1 MRKRV
6 AVIGG
11 GIAGLAAAVR
21 LRDLTPPDTEII
33 VYEQSGALG
42 GKLRTGELA
51 GVTVERGA
59 ESFLMTGSDGAESA
73 AVGLVKR
80 LGLERALVHPQR
92 VPAALAL
99 GGRLAPMPA
108 GTLVGVPSD
117 PATLGDLARAE
128 AGHDADGGRP
138 LLAEGQDV
146 AVGVL
151 VRERYGPEVVDRLVD
166 PMLGGV
172 YAGRADRLSLE
183 VTMPQLAAT
192 ARVEHTLSGA
202 VRAAQAASKRV
213 PGQPV
218 FGALEG
224 GLSRLVGAAATASG
238 ARISMGLPV
247 REIAR
252 TPHGWRLLLGPVA
265 APPGFSPSPEAAS
278 PDLSALSARAGSGAD
293 RAPAG
298 SGSPPSRELVD
309 DGWAPQTDDV
319 DAVVLAV
326 PARPSARLLTRVAP
340 DAAAAIGELNY
351 ASVALVALALPPG
364 TELPALSG
372 FLVPPSEGTLV
383 KAATFVTRK
392 WARPE
397 GSPVIVRVS
406 LGRAGEE
413 ERLQFDDAVLTER
426 AHRELGDL
434 LGVALPAPV
443 ATWVQRWGGGLP
455 QYTPGHRER
464 LAAARAGLPPGLALA
479 GAAFDGVGIPACVA
493 SGERAAEDVC
503 KAMEDAA

>member
-11 GIAGLAAAVR
+11 GIAGLAAALR

-59 ESFLMTGSDGAESA
+59 ESFLMTGSDGTESA
-73 AVGLVKR
+73 AVALVRR
-80 LGLERALVHPQR
+80 LALERALVHPR
-92 VPAALAL
+92 KVPAALAF

-108 GTLVGVPSD
+108 GTLVGVPAD
-117 PATLGDLARAE
+117 PTRLGDLAHAE
-128 AGHDADGGRP
+128 TGHDADDGRP
-138 LLAEGQDV
+138 LLAEGADV
-146 AVGVL
+146 AVGAL

-183 VTMPQLAAT
+183 VTMPQLART
-192 ARVEHTLSGA
+192 ARVEHTLGAA
-202 VRAAQAASKRV
+202 VRAAQVASRRV

-218 FGALEG
+218 FGALDG

-238 ARISMGLPV
+238 ARVSLGLPV
-247 REIAR
+247 RELAR
-252 TPHGWRLLLGPVA
+252 TADGWRLLLGPV
-265 APPGFSPSPEAAS
+265 PMP
-278 PDLSALSARAGSGAD
+278 R
-293 RAPAG
+293 
-298 SGSPPSRELVD
+298 
-309 DGWAPQTDDV
+309 TDDV

-326 PARPSARLLTRVAP
+326 PAKPAARLLTGVAP
-340 DAAAAIGELNY
+340 VAAEAIGGLDY

-364 TELPALSG
+364 TPLPELSG

-392 WARPE
+392 WARPANA
-397 GSPVIVRVS
+397 PVIVRVS

-413 ERLQFDDAVLTER
+413 ERLQFDDVVLTER
-426 AHRELGDL
+426 ARRELGEL
-434 LGVALPAPV
+434 LGGELPPPV
-443 ATWVQRWGGGLP
+443 ASWVQRWGGGLP
-455 QYTPGHRER
+455 QYTPGHLGR
-464 LAAARAGLPPGLALA
+464 LTAARAALPPGLALA

-493 SGERAAEDVC
+493 SGERAAEDLS
-503 KAMEDAA
+503 KAWEASL

>member
-21 LRDLTPPDTEII
+21 LRDLAPDSEII

-80 LGLERALVHPQR
+80 LGLQEALVHPRR
-92 VPAALAL
+92 VPAALAF

-117 PATLGDLARAE
+117 PAALGDLAHAE
-128 AGHDADGGRP
+128 PGHDADGGRP
-138 LLAEGQDV
+138 LLGEGDDV
-146 AVGVL
+146 AVGEL
-151 VRERYGPEVVDRLVD
+151 VRERYGAEVVDRLVD

-183 VTMPQLAAT
+183 VTMPQLAAA

-238 ARISMGLPV
+238 ARISLGLPV
-247 REIAR
+247 RELAR
-252 TPHGWRLLLGPVA
+252 TAHGWRLLLGPV
-265 APPGFSPSPEAAS
+265 P
-278 PDLSALSARAGSGAD
+278 
-293 RAPAG
+293 
-298 SGSPPSRELVD
+298 
-309 DGWAPQTDDV
+309 APQTDDV
-319 DAVVLAV
+319 DAIVLAV
-326 PARPSARLLTRVAP
+326 QAKPSARLLAPVAP
-340 DAAAAIGELNY
+340 GVAEAIGGLGY

-364 TELPALSG
+364 TSLPDLSG

-392 WARPE
+392 WERPA
-397 GSPVIVRVS
+397 GGPVIVRVS

-413 ERLQFDDAVLTER
+413 ERLQFDDAVLAER
-426 AHRELGDL
+426 ARHELGEL
-434 LGVALPAPV
+434 IGAALPAPV

-455 QYTPGHRER
+455 QYAPGHRER